1 LRLVYSRCDLH
12 LISWFIV
19 LHTYLTNTN
28 TYTKVHALMGTYDPP
43 QGTTDD
49 ENQMG
54 HITGALLQFPIDY
67 TFSVVGKTTDG
78 DSYASDVKNLVKSIL
93 GSDARMETR
102 VVPRGS
108 KFTRVSVK
116 VCVESPAMIASIY
129 EELDAMELTV
139 MKF

>member
-1 LRLVYSRCDLH
+1 
-12 LISWFIV
+12 
-19 LHTYLTNTN
+19 
-28 TYTKVHALMGTYDPP
+28 MGTYDPP

-54 HITGALLQFPIDY
+54 HITGALLQFPTDY

-78 DSYASDVKNLVKSIL
+78 DSYASDVKSLVESIL

-116 VCVESPAMIASIY
+116 VSVESPAMIASIY